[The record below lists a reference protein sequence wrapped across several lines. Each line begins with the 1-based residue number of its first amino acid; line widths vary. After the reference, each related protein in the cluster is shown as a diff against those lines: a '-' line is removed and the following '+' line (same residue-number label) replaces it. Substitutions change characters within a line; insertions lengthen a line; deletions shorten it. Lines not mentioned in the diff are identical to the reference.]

1 MARHKIL
8 RFNFH
13 GSSKVGR
20 MIIQNIV
27 DADSTLEV
35 MTLDPELEQILH
47 NVIQQN
53 QGNQEIIL
61 EPGLSEALFKAI
73 KDNTQEIEEMGQ
85 PAVLVVSPGVRPWLS
100 KTLKH
105 RTLILPYFHT

>member
-1 MARHKIL
+1 MVRPKL
-8 RFNFH
+8 
-13 GSSKVGR
+13 GR

-61 EPGLSEALFKAI
+61 EPGFRKLY
-73 KDNTQEIEEMGQ
+73 
-85 PAVLVVSPGVRPWLS
+85 
-100 KTLKH
+100 LKPL
-105 RTLILPYFHT
+105 RTILKK

>member
-1 MARHKIL
+1 
-8 RFNFH
+8 
-13 GSSKVGR
+13 

-61 EPGLSEALFKAI
+61 EPGLSSSI
-73 KDNTQEIEEMGQ
+73 
-85 PAVLVVSPGVRPWLS
+85 
-100 KTLKH
+100 
-105 RTLILPYFHT
+105 

>member
-1 MARHKIL
+1 MRTIIETLSDECGKTQDPEVL
-8 RFNFH
+8 TSMVRP
-13 GSSKVGR
+13 KLGR

-73 KDNTQEIEEMGQ
+73 KDNT
-85 PAVLVVSPGVRPWLS
+85 
-100 KTLKH
+100 KK
-105 RTLILPYFHT
+105 